1 MSTLKHEESS
11 YKIIDVTELRNA
23 EDDVRIL
30 KLEKEIVSFA
40 LDHIDKAETE
50 GKLNEEK
57 RLFLKNKYLAQE
69 RHLEKQIEK
78 KEKIIDIHKL
88 QEKKEQLMRTFQEK
102 LDKISKNIESIEQE
116 LEKY

>member
-1 MSTLKHEESS
+1 MSSLKHEPS
-11 YKIIDVTELRNA
+11 YKIVDVRNA

-57 RLFLKNKYLAQE
+57 ILFLKNKYLSQE

-78 KEKIIDIHKL
+78 NEKIIDIHKL
-88 QEKKEQLMRTFQEK
+88 EEKKEQLMRTFQEK
-102 LDKISKNIESIEQE
+102 LDEITKSIEGIEQE